1 MSLVLRNPE
10 TTRVPFAS
18 PSDPRFAPGRR
29 DPWTRAYSKLPPLF
43 SPHDKSIILLVC
55 LPILGCSPEPA
66 AYEIP
71 LNTSYVTF
79 IEDSEISQSS
89 PKRWSFDDRF
99 PNQDLVS
106 KTLRLESMPKV
117 FFVNATHLE
126 SAALTSLKVINNEID
141 APLNAADDSDLWII
155 AYLGNHF
162 VSPPLYELKNIEVT
176 KPVIRIVVARR
187 HLRVKSPGGGGSYL
201 AFVPLPSAQP
211 GPRKLELHDSTTNRM
226 LATSVATISTS
237 KR

>member
-29 DPWTRAYSKLPPLF
+29 DQWTRAYSNLTPLF
-43 SPHDKSIILLVC
+43 TPHDKAIILLVC

-66 AYEIP
+66 AHEIP
-71 LNTSYVTF
+71 LNTAYVTF
-79 IEDSEISQSS
+79 IEDSEIGQSS
-89 PKRWSFDDRF
+89 PKRWHFDDRF
-99 PNQDLVS
+99 PDQDLVS

-126 SAALTSLKVINNEID
+126 SAALTSLKVINNQTD
-141 APLNAADDSDLWII
+141 APLIASDNSDLWII

-162 VSPPLYELKNIEVT
+162 VSPPLYELKQIKVT
-176 KPVIRIVVARR
+176 KGVIRIVVGSR
-187 HLRVKSPGGGGSYL
+187 HLPVKSPGGGGSYL

-211 GPRKLELHDSTTNRM
+211 GQCKLELHDSTKNRM

-237 KR
+237 KK